1 MPQQAPQ
8 PQPPPQQAQQQQ
20 QQQAQ
25 SQADGGDRGGHQWRG
40 DNQRTEPAWG
50 DNQRNE
56 PWSPSAPA
64 TMDDARAELQ
74 QVMQSADFR
83 AFCSLC
89 QEQGAAQDPFEI
101 CATFIG
107 HRSKRRLEE
116 LDAQHRKA
124 IGAQRDRL
132 GELLSLREPGDDPEA
147 LHTQVN
153 AARQTLTLALPH
165 ILTLTLTPHPGQRGA
180 ARDARQGCGAR
191 PPARCA
197 ERSAGQAAP
206 ATPKP

>member
-1 MPQQAPQ
+1 
-8 PQPPPQQAQQQQ
+8 
-20 QQQAQ
+20 
-25 SQADGGDRGGHQWRG
+25 
-40 DNQRTEPAWG
+40 
-50 DNQRNE
+50 
-56 PWSPSAPA
+56 
-64 TMDDARAELQ
+64 MDDARADLQ

-153 AARQTLTLALPH
+153 AVQLATRARAAELGRQRDALNARLARQRQLPLSPSPDLPLTPALTLP
-165 ILTLTLTPHPGQRGA
+165 TPNP
-180 ARDARQGCGAR
+180 
-191 PPARCA
+191 
-197 ERSAGQAAP
+197 
-206 ATPKP
+206 TPCSP